1 MGLLDRLLGR
11 EKFSQQWSISDPA
24 FAAWWRGAD
33 DSQET
38 VTAYTVLGLS
48 AVQRAVA
55 IISGTIAGLPLKT
68 YERGEN
74 GEKAQVESV
83 FDDPYPGIDGLTPF
97 AWIETVL
104 IHLLI
109 WRQAFLWH
117 EARADGSPGL
127 AYRPIIPDAIL
138 SVKRVNGRR
147 VFEYRESG
155 SDETK
160 EVGSEQITYIPGPSI
175 DGTAGHPLL
184 WNARAVF
191 SSAISGDK
199 TTSRN
204 LRRGIR
210 LGGIVT
216 PAEPRAG
223 DPIDSNDIDETEAKT
238 ILEKL
243 RATVV
248 GSDNAGDIAL
258 INRRVNLDKW
268 QSTNIESQWH
278 ETLMYVLMEIE
289 QIFGVPPHLMADT
302 EKQTSWGTGVAEQ
315 NLSLARFTL
324 RGWSDRIEQ
333 VLSMRLPPGQFV
345 EFDYKGLLQGTPK
358 DEVMLLL
365 DEIKGQLID
374 IDEGRK
380 ILNLPPRTP
389 AQKAVAALQPRPA
402 LVADQQE
409 TA

>member
-1 MGLLDRLLGR
+1 MGIFDRFFPPR
-11 EKFSQQWSISDPA
+11 EKFSQWNAADPA
-24 FAAWWRGAD
+24 FAAWWRGTD
-33 DSQET
+33 DASES

-55 IISGTIAGLPLKT
+55 IISTTIGGLPLKT

-74 GEKAQVESV
+74 GEKVQIDSV

-117 EARADGSPGL
+117 EARADGTPGL
-127 AYRPIIPDAIL
+127 AYRPLLPDAIL
-138 SVKRVNGRR
+138 RVRRDNGRR
-147 VFEYRESG
+147 IFEYRETG
-155 SDETK
+155 SNETK
-160 EVGSEQITYIPGPSI
+160 EVGSEQITYIPGPSV
-175 DGTAGHPLL
+175 DGMSGHPLL

-199 TTSRN
+199 TTQRN

-210 LGGIVT
+210 LAGMVT
-216 PAEPRAG
+216 PAEGEDDFDA
-223 DPIDSNDIDETEAKT
+223 TEGAA

-243 RATVV
+243 RASVV
-248 GSDNAGDIAL
+248 GSDNAGDVAV
-258 INRRVNLDKW
+258 INRKLQLQKW
-268 QSTNIESQWH
+268 TSTNIEAQWH
-278 ETLMYVLMEIE
+278 ETLMYVLMQIE
-289 QIFGVPPHLMADT
+289 QLFGVPPHLMADT

-333 VLSMRLPPGQFV
+333 VLSMRLPVGQFV

-358 DEVMLLL
+358 DEIELLL
-365 DEIKGQLID
+365 KEVAGKLVTKDEA
-374 IDEGRK
+374 RK
-380 ILNLPPRTP
+380 VMNLPPLTR
-389 AQKAVAALQPRPA
+389 AQKAELASAPTPSTAPTPIPIR
-402 LVADQQE
+402 QQE
-409 TA
+409 SA